1 MGLGLL
7 GSADVQLLSE
17 KWRRTAVLI
26 CMIACIAALGITGII
41 IFEKQEILVATVGTL
56 VILGK
61 RALGIKN
68 KEEKQ
73 LIKQAKQ
80 LGGEKEREK

>member
-1 MGLGLL
+1 MGLFA
-7 GSADVQLLSE
+7 SADVQLLSE

-41 IFEKQEILVATVGTL
+41 IFEKQEILGGTAAML
-56 VILGK
+56 VILGR
-61 RALGIKN
+61 RALGMKN

-73 LIKQAKQ
+73 LVAQIKQ
-80 LGGEKEREK
+80 LGGEKEKTE